1 MTWTSQNN
9 TERKLSDILYLAW
22 NRNFKVTH
30 SKPQEG
36 LAISTELFLI
46 TTPCT
51 AKTSPLSSG
60 LLKAPTIALEIKP
73 ATLCF
78 ADQYSAFAHHL
89 TLCQPWGSF
98 QLVLTF
104 ALRYYHYPPL
114 SLLEILISSTLR
126 EGGELNRG
134 EAYLRGG
141 LLDLV
146 ACKQAL
152 QLGDGS
158 LRSTYKMDSLLADY
172 KFSKHDGINSPWRTR
187 TQGAKV

>member
-1 MTWTSQNN
+1 M
-9 TERKLSDILYLAW
+9 YLAW
-22 NRNFKVTH
+22 NQNSKVTH

-51 AKTSPLSSG
+51 AKTTPLSSG
-60 LLKAPTIALEIKP
+60 LLKAPTIALHIKS

-78 ADQYSAFAHHL
+78 AEQYSAFTQHP
-89 TLCQPWGSF
+89 TLRQPWASF
-98 QLVLTF
+98 QFVLRF

-114 SLLEILISSTLR
+114 SLLEIILNFKHF
-126 EGGELNRG
+126 EGGGSLIEGRLIW
-134 EAYLRGG
+134 EGG

-152 QLGDGS
+152 RLGDGP

-172 KFSKHDGINSPWRTR
+172 KFSKDDGINSPRRTR
-187 TQGAKV
+187 TQGGKV